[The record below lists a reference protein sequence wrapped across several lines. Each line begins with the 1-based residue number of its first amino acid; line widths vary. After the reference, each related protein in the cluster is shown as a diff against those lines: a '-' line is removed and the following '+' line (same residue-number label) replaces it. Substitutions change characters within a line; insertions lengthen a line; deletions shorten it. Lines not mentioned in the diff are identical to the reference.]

1 MKTILIQGAMESEIE
16 PYLNHFKNLKKQVIN
31 GYLFYVSEIKDA
43 KIVIAQTGVSLMNA
57 TTSTVIAMYNFNPDI
72 VINQGVCGAHLESLK
87 IGDVIVGKT
96 AVYINK
102 FKSEVK
108 GVGEGSD
115 ALSWT
120 PMQNGSCRLDATKE
134 LIDKAK
140 TLSGAKDFYFDV
152 IGTGDLFSRE
162 ADRINYIRKLHGQ
175 ISEDMETV
183 AAYKVCSEFHKQFI
197 GFRVVSNNEFKQEL
211 GTSKENRKYCMDIL
225 SRVVIEFIEKL

>member
-1 MKTILIQGAMESEIE
+1 MKTILIQGAMESEVE
-16 PYLNHFKNLKKQVIN
+16 PYLNHYVGMQKQVIN
-31 GYLFYVSEIKDA
+31 GYVFFVGEYKTH
-43 KIVIAQTGVSLMNA
+43 KIVIAQTGVSIMNA
-57 TTSTVIAMYNFNPDI
+57 TASTVIAMYNFKPDV

-87 IGDVIVGKT
+87 IGDIIVGTT

-102 FKSEVK
+102 FKSEIK
-108 GVGEGSD
+108 AAGEGSD

-120 PMQNGSCRLDATKE
+120 PMQNGSCRIDASKE

-140 TLSGAKDFYFDV
+140 TLSGAKNFFFDV
-152 IGTGDLFSRE
+152 LGTGDLFSRE

-175 ISEDMETV
+175 ISEDMESV
-183 AAYKVCSEFHKQFI
+183 AVYKVCKEFEKQFI